1 MCTTPYWLNLE
12 LGLSNPNP
20 FFNGK
25 ISIPNWANLA
35 KMLTDLVIFAGI
47 KDNSES
53 FFGLWPYDI
62 PGEDWLYKCGGDWCT
77 DPTLTITCSKF
88 NTAGD

>member
-1 MCTTPYWLNLE
+1 MVEPRGRALY
-12 LGLSNPNP
+12 PNP
-20 FFNGK
+20 FINGK
-25 ISIPNWANLA
+25 NFDPQLGQFG
-35 KMLTDLVIFAGI
+35 KGVERFGDFAGI

-88 NTAGD
+88 DTAGD